1 MEQGAN
7 RVYINP
13 NFHRAQRNVPQNKSM
28 HINPNFPQYMPNI
41 QTNTINSTKIYVN
54 PIFIRT
60 NTTVLSNNNYV
71 KSALTL
77 PSNNLLTPT
86 TLVPNIR
93 SICTT
98 IVPQPTASTTK
109 SRYSLVR
116 CTNSKQIKENQPLEK
131 VTTYKVSKYKSVSM
145 QHLKN
150 NLHTGKSVEE
160 TPFKLMTK
168 QTSMQIRKTSKVKLN
183 DGADIFASRYKLIKR
198 KSQITPIKIGIK
210 TTVNKKSST
219 SVAKGIVRINVRAK
233 LKINRTHLKKNNV
246 PCPLFRKYGKCL
258 RSTQGKCEYLHDK
271 KHVSICRK
279 FLKGICHDNECLLS
293 HDLSKEKMP
302 TCHFYLKGMCTKE
315 DCPYLHVKLSENTK
329 ICIDFLKGYC
339 EKGDECLKRHINI
352 CPEVATKG
360 VCSKKQCPYPHK
372 SNQKLIKLS
381 KINMKTKGLNF
392 CYKASALES
401 SKKRRASEIE
411 ENKQTNVSVP
421 NMSDCRYYKEVGES
435 TGVTETCEVIKPTRC
450 KLGTL
455 PSFIQL

>member
-13 NFHRAQRNVPQNKSM
+13 NFHRGQRNVPPNNSM
-28 HINPNFPQYMPNI
+28 HINPNFPQFMH
-41 QTNTINSTKIYVN
+41 NTPMNPMNSTKIYVN
-54 PIFIRT
+54 PNFIKT
-60 NTTVLSNNNYV
+60 KTTVLSSNNNI

-77 PSNNLLTPT
+77 PSKNLTST
-86 TLVPNIR
+86 TQFPNAQN
-93 SICTT
+93 ICTT
-98 IVPQPTASTTK
+98 IISQPAASTTK

-116 CTNSKQIKENQPLEK
+116 CTNNKQIKENQPTDK
-131 VTTYKVSKYKSVSM
+131 VTTFKVSKYKSVSM

-150 NLHTGKSVEE
+150 NLHTRKIVEE
-160 TPFKLMTK
+160 TSFALMTK
-168 QTSMQIRKTSKVKLN
+168 QTIMQSRKTSKVKMN
-183 DGADIFASRYKLIKR
+183 DGANVYASRYKIINR
-198 KSQITPIKIGIK
+198 KSQVPPIKLGFK
-210 TTVNKKSST
+210 TMVNRKSSMSIT
-219 SVAKGIVRINVRAK
+219 KGIVRVNLKAK
-233 LKINRTHLKKNNV
+233 LKINKTHFKKNNI

-293 HDLSKEKMP
+293 HDVSKEKMP

-339 EKGDECLKRHINI
+339 EKGDECLNRHINI
-352 CPEVATKG
+352 CPEIAMKG

-372 SNQKLIKLS
+372 SNKKLIK
-381 KINMKTKGLNF
+381 
-392 CYKASALES
+392 S
-401 SKKRRASEIE
+401 SKTNIRTKLLKAYSMQRKTSEAE
-411 ENKQTNVSVP
+411 ENEQTKVSERD
-421 NMSDCRYYKEVGES
+421 MLDCRYYKEVGDS
-435 TGVTETCEVIKPTRC
+435 TGTSETCEMIKPTRC
-450 KLGTL
+450 KLGIL

>member
-13 NFHRAQRNVPQNKSM
+13 NFQRGQRNVPPNKSM

-41 QTNTINSTKIYVN
+41 QMNTANSTKIYVN
-54 PIFIRT
+54 PNFIRT
-60 NTTVLSNNNYV
+60 STAVLSSNNYV
-71 KSALTL
+71 KSALML
-77 PSNNLLTPT
+77 PSSNLLNPT
-86 TLVPNIR
+86 TPIPNTQ
-93 SICTT
+93 SACTT
-98 IVPQPTASTTK
+98 ISPQPTASTTK

-116 CTNSKQIKENQPLEK
+116 CINNKQIKENQPLDK

-160 TPFKLMTK
+160 TSFKLTTK
-168 QTSMQIRKTSKVKLN
+168 QMSTQSRKMCKIKGN
-183 DGADIFASRYKLIKR
+183 DEANLFASRYKIIKR
-198 KSQITPIKIGIK
+198 KSQLTPIKIGSKATI
-210 TTVNKKSST
+210 NRKSST
-219 SVAKGIVRINVRAK
+219 SITRGIRRINVKAK
-233 LKINRTHLKKNNV
+233 LKINKTHFKKNNI

-279 FLKGICHDNECLLS
+279 FLKGICHDNDCLLS
-293 HDLSKEKMP
+293 HDVSKEKMP
-302 TCHFYLKGMCTKE
+302 TCHFYLKGMCTKD

-339 EKGDECLKRHINI
+339 EKGDECLNRHINI
-352 CPEVATKG
+352 CPEVAIKG

-372 SNQKLIKLS
+372 SNQKLNKLS
-381 KINMKTKGLNF
+381 KITVKAKLLNR
-392 CYKASALES
+392 CYKTDSRTNEA
-401 SKKRRASEIE
+401 E
-411 ENKQTNVSVP
+411 ENKQTNVAEK
-421 NMSDCRYYKEVGES
+421 NILDCRYYKEVGDS
-435 TGVTETCEVIKPTRC
+435 TGLSEACEMIKPTRC